1 MKDSDYVSSSI
12 PLSMNNCTKKH
23 SSQINKIKSNSNPHV
38 QKLSSSIKNSK
49 IPTNDPTNL
58 NYIQTIPFKT
68 LDKGK
73 SCYSCEICTK
83 KRIKCEG
90 TRPICIPCQ
99 KFDRLCNYKESS
111 LSEIDKDIESINKR
125 LENIKKALER
135 IGESTNIN
143 QKINDFNSKG
153 ALSKDK
159 DAGIVLFDYL
169 ENSSSG
175 NCPTDPCLD
184 AFSSIKSKI
193 SGYNSVLEYGYLDL
207 EDDLLH
213 SVFENFFTKSFFSFL
228 LSKNH
233 ALYIKKDYSVP
244 NYMKYAFLSF
254 SVKLADQLHL
264 FKDHL
269 YMCGSVYAKKSLDH
283 ILSTIHEISIEKVIS
298 LLILSVHY
306 TGIAKI
312 NTATFLLNL
321 ATKYSI
327 SLGMHKIDCSRL
339 KTKKTRLQWF
349 KTEFKRRIWWL
360 VYILNISNNLN
371 LGSPSW
377 IHNGFIAVD
386 LPSHD
391 SYFFNFDPDDPDS
404 NLEFTPRNN
413 VDNRENTDTCWL
425 VIKVYIELGIVTN
438 FINRKRLNGY
448 KKSKENLAM
457 FENLNKRIDTFE
469 IIYKN
474 HFKGLAL
481 DVDNLI
487 PVEKL
492 GKKDMSNKFFEFFC
506 CGLIFRLAR
515 TILNNSQLVIYSL
528 DPIQLSL
535 TKRAKMICIET
546 TIEIYKILKW
556 SNESLYISHYYQD
569 VFYSAATIGSILFN
583 CSKIYDHPK
592 YRILKNYYK
601 DLFINFEDYIKY
613 FFIAN
618 DFENAVKHKHGI
630 YLKSIQSNNKLKL
643 HFPELKII
651 ELTPLDTNLWFISP
665 VTSSWIYLC
674 CSINSKSPIYKYIFM
689 ENWFGSEILKTRSPE
704 FFNKDASTNI
714 LDPQININ
722 LNKVTAKNKEFKL
735 NLTDLVNV
743 VKDICDNNQNQSYNS
758 KTKNRFS
765 KTILDQDKITHDK
778 NSNEIKDCLKRK
790 RIPTVIKLEI
800 DDMEINKKL
809 KHVNASD
816 LNQLSTKDLRQ
827 KRQSTSDDC
836 DTRYLNPADTRNSL
850 SISSNA
856 NKGYIRNPSTREQNN
871 HEYNSYN
878 HESSNIIKPD
888 PKDIEDSSTNSS
900 DEFAILQVPNT
911 MCTSKK
917 HESKAAL
924 RNILNF

>member
-1 MKDSDYVSSSI
+1 MK
-12 PLSMNNCTKKH
+12 T
-23 SSQINKIKSNSNPHV
+23 NSNTHF
-38 QKLSSSIKNSK
+38 QKLPSPLKNSK
-49 IPTNDPTNL
+49 LPTNDPNNL
-58 NYIQTIPFKT
+58 DYIQTNPFKT

-125 LENIKKALER
+125 LENIKTALER
-135 IGESTNIN
+135 IGETTNIN
-143 QKINDFNSKG
+143 QKINKLNSQG

-169 ENSSSG
+169 ENSASG
-175 NCPTDPCLD
+175 NGHNDPCLD
-184 AFSSIKSKI
+184 AFSSIKSKT
-193 SGYNSVLEYGYLDL
+193 SGYNSLLEYGYLDI

-233 ALYIKKDYSVP
+233 ALYSKNDNSVP

-269 YMCGSVYAKKSLDH
+269 YMCGSVYAKKSLDY

-339 KTKKTRLQWF
+339 KTKKTRLEWF

-371 LGSPSW
+371 LGSSSW
-377 IHNGFIAVD
+377 IHNEFIAVD
-386 LPSHD
+386 LPSQD
-391 SYFFNFDPDDPDS
+391 SYFFNFNPDDPDS

-413 VDNRENTDTCWL
+413 INNRENSDNCWL
-425 VIKVYIELGIVTN
+425 VVKVYIELGIVTN
-438 FINRKRLNGY
+438 FINRKRLNRG
-448 KKSKENLAM
+448 KKSKDNLVM
-457 FENLNKRIDTFE
+457 FENLNKRIDAFE
-469 IIYKN
+469 ILYKN
-474 HFKGLAL
+474 HFKGVIL
-481 DVDNLI
+481 DVDNLL

-528 DPIQLSL
+528 DPLQLLL
-535 TKRAKMICIET
+535 TKRAKIICIET

-556 SNESLYISHYYQD
+556 SNQSLYISHYYQD
-569 VFYSAATIGSILFN
+569 VFYSATTIGSILFN

-592 YRILKNYYK
+592 YRILKTYFK
-601 DLFINFEDYIKY
+601 DLFVNFEDYIKY

-618 DFENAVKHKHGI
+618 DFENAVKHKQGI

-704 FFNKDASTNI
+704 YSNIKAPTNI
-714 LDPQININ
+714 SGLHKNNN
-722 LNKVTAKNKEFKL
+722 LNKVTAKNQKFNF
-735 NLTDLVNV
+735 NLADLVSV

-758 KTKNRFS
+758 KNKNKFS
-765 KTILDQDKITHDK
+765 KTGLDQDKITHDK
-778 NSNEIKDCLKRK
+778 NCNEIKNRLKRK
-790 RIPTVIKLEI
+790 HIPSKIKLEI
-800 DDMEINKKL
+800 DDQEISKKL
-809 KHVNASD
+809 KSINTSD
-816 LNQLSTKDLRQ
+816 LNQISTKDFNQ
-827 KRQSTSDDC
+827 KHHSTYDSNH
-836 DTRYLNPADTRNSL
+836 TRYFNPDETRNTLNL
-850 SISSNA
+850 SINA
-856 NKGYIRNPSTREQNN
+856 NKGYIRNTNTKEYNN
-871 HEYNSYN
+871 LYHNSYN
-878 HESSNIIKPD
+878 HESKNMYKPD
-888 PKDIEDSSTNSS
+888 HKDIEDSSTNSS
-900 DEFAILQVPNT
+900 IGFIRLKEPNN
-911 MCTSKK
+911 MCTSRK

-924 RNILNF
+924 RNILNFK